1 MRNTTVT
8 TILGWLLLAASTA
21 ATAQV
26 SSFVDTPLFAQAT
39 RKPGS
44 QYRADLKQAVGRL
57 EAGDAR
63 GAEALLG
70 TIRRFCDTQQ
80 RPGQPVVSVANQ
92 REYDQAVAA
101 RSGGQAA
108 TWIDITCPAAYSLTG
123 YTQAGAKRYAAALR
137 SLDRASAIAPY
148 FADSRNE
155 RAYVLG
161 QTGKLREALAAY
173 KSVITLADAQPSA
186 AYIKPVAL
194 RGTGYVLVELGDL
207 PAAKRAYEASLKLD
221 PGSRVAREELDYIAK
236 QQRGATTR

>member
-1 MRNTTVT
+1 MRS
-8 TILGWLLLAASTA
+8 TIVISTSGWLLLAVSTA

-26 SSFVDTPLFAQAT
+26 SSFVETPLFSAAT
-39 RKPGS
+39 RKAGS
-44 QYRADLKQAVGRL
+44 QYRGDLKKAVDTL
-57 EAGDAR
+57 KAGNAR
-63 GAEALLG
+63 GAEALLAP
-70 TIRRFCDTQQ
+70 IRSFCDALQ

-92 REYDQAVAA
+92 GEYDQALAA
-101 RSGGQAA
+101 RKGGQGA

-123 YTQAGAKRYAAALR
+123 YAHAGAKQYDAALR
-137 SLDRASAIAPY
+137 SLDRASSIAPY

-161 QTGKLREALAAY
+161 QTGKLREALAGYRA
-173 KSVITLADAQPSA
+173 VIALADAQPSA

-194 RGTGYVLVELGDL
+194 RGTGYVLVELDDL

-236 QQRGATTR
+236 RQR